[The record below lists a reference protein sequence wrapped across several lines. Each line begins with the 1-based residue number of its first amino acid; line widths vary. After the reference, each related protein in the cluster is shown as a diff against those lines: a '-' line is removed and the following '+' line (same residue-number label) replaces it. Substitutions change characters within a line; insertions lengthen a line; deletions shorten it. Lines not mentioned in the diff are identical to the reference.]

1 MAMHERPDL
10 EVCFLFLFT
19 LLLPGAKLDGLVWVY
34 GITSCAFQKH
44 NQFFI
49 ALFGGWLLCILL
61 FKATGWSQIMTPLF
75 LS

>member
-1 MAMHERPDL
+1 MAVPERPDL

-19 LLLPGAKLDGLVWVY
+19 VFLTGAKLVCLVWVY

-44 NQFFI
+44 SQFFI
-49 ALFGGWLLCILL
+49 VLFGGWLLCILL